1 MKVTNLKLQIMSL
14 PESPGIYKFF
24 NDENKIIYVGKAINL
39 KKRVTSY
46 FKKNHSHFKT
56 KLLLKQIIKVENIVV
71 ETEIDALLLENTLIK
86 KFKPKYNVLL
96 KDDKTYPW
104 ICIER
109 EPKPKIFYTRK
120 VNKNK
125 GQYFG
130 PFTNVKS
137 VKFLIKLIK
146 DVYPFL
152 NHELIHLLKKEKKT
166 ISSNEIDKNLLE
178 IKLMIKGNFKASIDH
193 FKNEMENLSVL
204 TKFKKAQKIKEKL
217 EVLYNYQV
225 KSTVVNPKISK
236 ADVFS
241 IFSDDSFAY
250 VNFIQV
256 SFGAIISS
264 YTIEI
269 KKKMNESNNEILR
282 ISLVELRQRFKSNSN
297 QIILPFKIS
306 LGPKIKCIV
315 PKAGDKKKLL
325 ELSLKNARSYRMERF
340 KQNKIL
346 DPERHINR
354 IISQMK
360 SDLKLKQSPT
370 HIECFDNS
378 NLQGSN
384 PVGSCVVFKNCK
396 PSKKEYRHYN
406 IKTVSGPDDFAS
418 IKEIVYRRY
427 KRLKEE
433 KALLPQLIIIDGG
446 KGQLSSAIKSLDRLH
461 LKGKIAV
468 IGIAKRLE
476 EIFYPG
482 DPVPLYL
489 DKKSETLK
497 IIQQLRNEAHRFGLK
512 LHRNK
517 RSEKAL
523 SSSLDNIKGIGSKT
537 QIKLIKFFKSFKNI
551 KTASK
556 NELID
561 VIGNSKA
568 KNLYENLHSVDR
580 K

>member
-1 MKVTNLKLQIMSL
+1 
-14 PESPGIYKFF
+14 
-24 NDENKIIYVGKAINL
+24 
-39 KKRVTSY
+39 
-46 FKKNHSHFKT
+46 
-56 KLLLKQIIKVENIVV
+56 
-71 ETEIDALLLENTLIK
+71 
-86 KFKPKYNVLL
+86 
-96 KDDKTYPW
+96 
-104 ICIER
+104 
-109 EPKPKIFYTRK
+109 
-120 VNKNK
+120 
-125 GQYFG
+125 
-130 PFTNVKS
+130 
-137 VKFLIKLIK
+137 
-146 DVYPFL
+146 
-152 NHELIHLLKKEKKT
+152 
-166 ISSNEIDKNLLE
+166 
-178 IKLMIKGNFKASIDH
+178 
-193 FKNEMENLSVL
+193 
-204 TKFKKAQKIKEKL
+204 
-217 EVLYNYQV
+217 
-225 KSTVVNPKISK
+225 
-236 ADVFS
+236 
-241 IFSDDSFAY
+241 
-250 VNFIQV
+250 
-256 SFGAIISS
+256 
-264 YTIEI
+264 
-269 KKKMNESNNEILR
+269 MNESNNEILR